1 MERAAEACSCLQENG
16 MDDDKTYPEHERMW
30 QNFVKGMTCSTLACA
45 AILILLALFLL

>member
-1 MERAAEACSCLQENG
+1 

-30 QNFVKGMTCSTLACA
+30 QNFVKGMTYSTLACA